1 MFDSID
7 TLSSTRQL
15 QHTAETRLAN
25 AAHDLAKSELSIE
38 PPVEMVTAAHESA
51 ISSTLIRNSDEIYG
65 RALDNLA

>member
-38 PPVEMVTAAHESA
+38 PPVEMITAAHESA
-51 ISSTLIRNSDEIYG
+51 ISSTLTRNSDEIYG
-65 RALDNLA
+65 QTLYILA

>member
-15 QHTAETRLAN
+15 HHTAETRLAN

-38 PPVEMVTAAHESA
+38 PPVEMITAAHESA
-51 ISSTLIRNSDEIYG
+51 ISSTLTRNSDEIYG
-65 RALDNLA
+65 QTLDILA

>member
-25 AAHDLAKSELSIE
+25 AAHDLAKSKLSIE
-38 PPVEMVTAAHESA
+38 PLVEMITAAHESA
-51 ISSTLIRNSDEIYG
+51 ISSTLTRNSDEIYG
-65 RALDNLA
+65 HALNILA

>member
-15 QHTAETRLAN
+15 HHTAETRLAN

-38 PPVEMVTAAHESA
+38 PPVEMITAAHESA
-51 ISSTLIRNSDEIYG
+51 ISSTLTRNSDEI
-65 RALDNLA
+65 

>member
-38 PPVEMVTAAHESA
+38 PPVEMITAAHESA
-51 ISSTLIRNSDEIYG
+51 ISSTLTRNSDEIFG
-65 RALDNLA
+65 NTLDILA

>member
-7 TLSSTRQL
+7 SLSSTRQL

-38 PPVEMVTAAHESA
+38 PPVEMITATHESA
-51 ISSTLIRNSDEIYG
+51 IASTLARTVDELYG
-65 RALDNLA
+65 HALDILA

>member
-25 AAHDLAKSELSIE
+25 VAHDLAKSELSIE
-38 PPVEMVTAAHESA
+38 PPVEMINAAHECA
-51 ISSTLIRNSDEIYG
+51 IASTLTRNSDEIYG
-65 RALDNLA
+65 NALDISA

>member
-38 PPVEMVTAAHESA
+38 PPVEMITAAHESA
-51 ISSTLIRNSDEIYG
+51 ISSTITRNSDEIYG
-65 RALDNLA
+65 QTLDILA

>member
-38 PPVEMVTAAHESA
+38 PPVEMITAAHESA
-51 ISSTLIRNSDEIYG
+51 ISSTLTRNSDEIYG
-65 RALDNLA
+65 HTLEILA

>member
-38 PPVEMVTAAHESA
+38 PPVEMITAAHESA
-51 ISSTLIRNSDEIYG
+51 ISSTITRNSDEIYSHT
-65 RALDNLA
+65 LHILA